1 MNHPNILAIDL
12 AKNVFQV
19 CKTDAR
25 GNVAFNREVSRTKL
39 KTLLCQQKPA
49 LIAMEACASA
59 HYWARY
65 AQARGHEV
73 KVISARSVKAF
84 QTKQKT
90 DKNDAL
96 AIATAAP
103 LPHIH
108 SVKIHTVEEQ
118 ALQALERARDLALV
132 HQIAQSNQIRGLLSE
147 FGVVIP
153 QGLSAL
159 RVHIPLILED
169 AENELPNRFRTLLQR
184 LWSQLIQQIEHVD
197 MLTKQLEEAVR
208 SDPIC
213 QQLMALEGVGPLGA
227 LGLALRLG
235 RGENFA
241 TGREASANIGL
252 TPKQH
257 SSGGKER
264 LGHISK
270 RSGDKRLRSL
280 LYQGALSVIT
290 HVMNRCAKTQKEQ
303 WVKAL
308 VERRGKKVAAIA
320 LANKTVRTAQALLKN
335 NTEYQPQALA

>member
-19 CKTDAR
+19 CKTDAQ
-25 GNVAFNREVSRTKL
+25 GNVAFNREISRTKL

-49 LIAMEACASA
+49 LVAMEACASA

-65 AQARGHEV
+65 AQEMGHQV
-73 KVISARSVKAF
+73 KVINARSVKAF

-103 LPHIH
+103 LAHLH
-108 SVKIHTVEEQ
+108 SVKVHTVEEQ
-118 ALQALERARDLALV
+118 ALQALARARELALV
-132 HQIAQSNQIRGLLSE
+132 QQIAQSNQIRGLLSE

-159 RVHIPLILED
+159 RVNIPLILED
-169 AENELPNRFRTLLQR
+169 AENGLPDSFRALLQS
-184 LWSQLIQQIEHVD
+184 LWTHLNGQIEQVEL
-197 MLTKQLEEAVR
+197 LTKQLEASVR
-208 SDPIC
+208 TDPIC
-213 QQLMALEGVGPLGA
+213 QQLIALEGVGPLGA

-241 TGREASANIGL
+241 NGREASANIGL

-264 LGHISK
+264 FGHISK
-270 RSGDKRLRSL
+270 RSADKRLRSVL
-280 LYQGALSVIT
+280 FQGALSVIT
-290 HVMNRCAKTQKEQ
+290 QIMTRPAKTQKEQ
-303 WVKAL
+303 WLKAL

-320 LANKTVRTAQALLKN
+320 LANKTVRTAHALLKN
-335 NTEYQPQALA
+335 NTVYQPQVLA